1 MTLKWG
7 VLGAGSVAH
16 RRAIP
21 AINKADNAELH
32 ALFNRTEEKAKGM
45 AAEHGAKRYYTD
57 ADALIADEE
66 LDAIYISAPPYLH
79 CEYALKA
86 AERGLEILCEK
97 PMAMNVAECE
107 QMVNTAKQNNV
118 GLQICFLFRFHS
130 SFQKIKAMIDGGQLG
145 DIIKLRMP
153 LNKWSGHQEG
163 DWHTIL
169 SKSGGGSLMDQGAH
183 NIDLIR
189 YLGGEIAEVTALCST
204 FLDIYEVEDT
214 GNVLMRMASGAHA
227 IAETSFVIPVGDV
240 VFEVHGTKG
249 WVLVYNDDGWM
260 VKTCIEGEKK
270 IEPSQYEDLFQ
281 MQFEHIARCRAGEEK
296 PIVTGM
302 DGLKNIQA
310 ISAAYESARTGQVI
324 KIT

>member
-7 VLGAGSVAH
+7 VLGAGSVAQ

-21 AINKADNAELH
+21 AINKASNAELH
-32 ALFNRTEEKAKGM
+32 ALFNRTEEKAKEM

-66 LDAIYISAPPYLH
+66 LDAIYISTPPYLH
-79 CEYALKA
+79 CEYVLKA
-86 AERGLEILCEK
+86 AERGLEIMCEK

-130 SFQKIKAMIDGGQLG
+130 GFQKIKAMIDGGQLG
-145 DIIKLRMP
+145 DIIKFRMP
-153 LNKWSGHQEG
+153 INKWSGHPEG
-163 DWHTIL
+163 DWHTIR
-169 SKSGGGSLMDQGAH
+169 SKGGGGSLIDQGAH
-183 NIDLIR
+183 SIDLIR

-214 GNVLMRMASGAHA
+214 GTVLMRMASGAHA

-249 WVLVYNDDGWM
+249 WVLVYNDNGWM
-260 VKTCIEGEKK
+260 IKTCIEGEKQV
-270 IEPSQYEDLFQ
+270 EPSQYEDLFQ

-310 ISAAYESARTGQVI
+310 ISAAYESARTGRMI